1 MTTSTLRGNAAAIA
15 YMTGQIDEAE
25 YAAIETIEEA
35 EREASRPVRTDDMD
49 DYFRETSDDY
59 VTGRVDA
66 ETSDA
71 TIEEMVT
78 ATAQELLDAG
88 VIELL
93 NPEFFTKRIRKHRDR
108 LAQGGDGYEYVNGRL
123 VNCDLVW
130 RDGKC
135 IRYPHPRVA

>member
-1 MTTSTLRGNAAAIA
+1 MTTSTLRGMAAAMA
-15 YMTGQIDEAE
+15 YMTGQMEEAE
-25 YAAIETIEEA
+25 YAAIQAIEEA
-35 EREASRPVRTDDMD
+35 EREASRPLPTADMD
-49 DYFRETSDDY
+49 GYFRETFDEY

-71 TIEEMVT
+71 AIDEMVA

-88 VIELL
+88 VVDLL
-93 NPEFFTKRIRKHRDR
+93 NEEFLARRIRWHRDR

-135 IRYPHPRVA
+135 IRYPHPRAA